1 MAVWVYTKEKLPQTR
16 LRTGGKDKRRLNMA
30 NRTNKELMTMREEH
44 VPPGPFNVTPIFAQ
58 RAKGAVIEDVEG
70 NEYIDFAGG
79 IGVENVGHCAEQ
91 VVGAIKDQTEKFI
104 HTCFH
109 VAMYE
114 PYIELAK
121 RLNEITPGNFRKKTM
136 FANSGAEAVENSVKI
151 ARYATKREAIIAF
164 QNAFHGRTY
173 MAMTLTSQVKPYK
186 WGFGPFCPEVY
197 RMPYGYCYRC
207 PFGLEYPSCQLFC
220 AEYLEDFFIT
230 NVAPETVAAL
240 IVEPVQGEG
249 GFIVPPKGYFKKL
262 KDICE
267 KHGILFIMDEIQ
279 AGMGRTGK
287 LFATEHFD
295 VIPDIILT
303 GKSIAAGLP
312 LAGVTGKAELMDA
325 PHVGG
330 LGGTYGGNPIA
341 CKAGLAVL
349 DILNADMLES
359 AKKLGDT
366 LRERLLDLQSRYE
379 IIGDIRGLGP
389 MIGMELVKDRTTKEP
404 APDEVKELVKRC
416 YEKGLIILS
425 CGVYHNVIRILTP
438 LVIRDDQ
445 LERGFDILE
454 DSLKAVA

>member
-1 MAVWVYTKEKLPQTR
+1 M
-16 LRTGGKDKRRLNMA
+16 RLNMA
-30 NRTNKELMTMREEH
+30 NRTNQELMTLRQEH
-44 VPPGPFNVTPIFAQ
+44 VPLGPFNITPIFAQ

-70 NEYIDFAGG
+70 KEYIDFAGG

-91 VVGAIKDQTEKFI
+91 VLAAIKEQAEQFI

-109 VAMYE
+109 VVMYE

-121 RLNEITPGNFRKKTM
+121 RLNEITPGDFPKKTM
-136 FANSGAEAVENSVKI
+136 FVNSGAEAVENGVKI
-151 ARYATKREAIIAF
+151 ARYATKRPAIIAF

-197 RMPYGYCYRC
+197 RMPYAYCYRC
-207 PFGLEYPSCQLFC
+207 PFGLEYPACELYC
-220 AEYLEDFFIT
+220 AEYFEEFFVS
-230 NVAPETVAAL
+230 NVAPDAVAAV

-249 GFIVPPKGYFKKL
+249 GFIVPPLGYFKKI
-262 KDICE
+262 KAICE

-287 LFATEHFD
+287 LFASEHFE

-312 LAGVTGKAELMDA
+312 LAGVTGRAEIMDA

-330 LGGTYGGNPIA
+330 LGGTYSGNPVA

-349 DILNADMLES
+349 DTLNADMLES
-359 AKKLGDT
+359 AKKLGEK
-366 LRERLLDLQSRYE
+366 LRKRLVDLQSRYE
-379 IIGDIRGLGP
+379 IIGDVRGLGP
-389 MIGMELVKDRTTKEP
+389 MIGMELVRDRQSKEP
-404 APDEVKELVKRC
+404 AGDEAGELVKRG
-416 YEKGLIILS
+416 YEKGLIILR
-425 CGVYHNVIRILTP
+425 CGVHHNVIRTLMPI
-438 LVIRDDQ
+438 VITEEQ
-445 LERGFDILE
+445 LERGFSILE
-454 DSLKAVA
+454 DALRDVVRFAGR